1 MSDETRRL
9 RSARLRADCAR
20 CCGLCCVAPPF
31 AAIQG
36 FGFDKP
42 ADTPCRHLRAD
53 DRCTIHHELAAR
65 GFPACAS
72 FDCYGAG
79 QWVTQHLFDG
89 RSWRSSPAI
98 AGRMFSLY
106 ATYRSLHE
114 LMALLD
120 MASTQV
126 LPREAA
132 VLEGCLLDIER
143 ICQARAAVPDPLQMQ
158 TLRRQVLQLLQE
170 SLGSKRRPPS
180 SS

>member
-1 MSDETRRL
+1 MSDESRPP

-20 CCGLCCVAPPF
+20 CCGLCCVAPAF

-42 ADTPCRHLRAD
+42 ACTPCRNLRAD
-53 DRCTIHHELAAR
+53 HRCTIHEELTVR
-65 GFPACAS
+65 GFPACAT

-89 RSWRSSPAI
+89 KSWRSSPDI
-98 AGRMFSLY
+98 AARMFSRY

-120 MASTQV
+120 MAITQ
-126 LPREAA
+126 LPPSEAA
-132 VLEGCLLDIER
+132 VLESCLLDIES
-143 ICQARAAVPDPLQMQ
+143 ICEASAAVPDPLQMR
-158 TLRRQVLQLLQE
+158 TLRQQVLHLLRE
-170 SLGSKRRPPS
+170 SLGSKRRPFAT
-180 SS
+180 